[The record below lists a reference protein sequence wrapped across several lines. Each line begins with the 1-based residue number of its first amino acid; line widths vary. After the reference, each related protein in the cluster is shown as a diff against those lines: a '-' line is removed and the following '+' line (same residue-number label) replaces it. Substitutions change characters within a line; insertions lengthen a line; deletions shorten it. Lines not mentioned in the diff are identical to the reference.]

1 MLADSLLYQNQ
12 TAEAVA
18 ELRIAV
24 TIDPNSTQAI
34 YKLSRA
40 LRATDPD
47 ESKRLRAQF
56 DRLKAQNSVLDQ
68 AKALANEA
76 FHAFTMQDW
85 REAIRLFSEAVETCG
100 DCEIE
105 STLHRNLGL
114 TLCREGQI
122 ERGAEELRKALALNP
137 EDRDAAKALEMIR
150 AR

>member
-1 MLADSLLYQNQ
+1 MAACL
-12 TAEAVA
+12 
-18 ELRIAV
+18 
-24 TIDPNSTQAI
+24 
-34 YKLSRA
+34 KLENIVV
-40 LRATDPD
+40 PGQGP
-47 ESKRLRAQF
+47 KRLRAQF

-76 FHAFTMQDW
+76 FHAFTVQDW